1 MANLHESTDERQ
13 HGIERDVASFADPAT
28 LVRVAAAGNRF
39 RATWKA
45 HGEQREIAFP
55 RSGDES
61 GYRSLIAG
69 PKFADLMS
77 VARMIGQASTPTGV
91 DSFIDTMAERQD
103 AENTENR
110 AMRQSSVDLLTTL
123 IEKDTEST
131 TQVIMLTGDAGA
143 GKTCVLKELVR
154 RQADR
159 YIRGQTTKL
168 LLYVNAQG
176 RALARLNEALAT
188 ELQDLKVGLTYHSIA
203 VLARLGVLVPVIDGF
218 DELLGVSG
226 YDDAFGSLAGLLEQ
240 LEGRGHILAS
250 ARSVYYE
257 EEFLSRAAKIGDATE
272 LAWTHIPVRLCDW
285 SETDRNRYI
294 DAWAKS
300 EDMPEEE
307 VKTLRAN
314 IKHAFADQERTLGA
328 KPLFFTRI
336 ASLLRR
342 NPGFSSGRD
351 PLHGLADLLHGLAHD
366 YMQRERKEKL
376 LDRNFAPLLTQ
387 EQFERLMRELAEEM
401 WNQDT
406 RELDYPSVRYVAE
419 YVVESEDLSE
429 MAKRTVIERMPTLA
443 FLAQGGDPASH
454 SGAFEH
460 ELFFFYFLGISIAH
474 RLSSSEGD
482 MRIVLSRSALP
493 EDVADRTA
501 TVLGQEPRRL
511 QEFVKRLVQA
521 GKTEWSR
528 KKQVKENSGLLI
540 MALFRERGEIEGCSV
555 GAVVF
560 PGGHF
565 RGVRMRRCSFTEAVF
580 RRTNLDEARFE
591 DCEAREVLFVEPFL
605 NPGTTR
611 LNMTGIDSSHFVGV
625 RVPDGVTVYNPS
637 FVADRLRECGAPV
650 SGRGMVAREPGV
662 PPGYVQVLERLM
674 AAYRRANPVCADD
687 DRLGKIF
694 SAPEWGTLENLL
706 IGHKLI
712 VKETGHPGGAPI
724 TLFRRRFIAEQ
735 LMSGL
740 NGDLS
745 GDRRVDGF
753 WRALAAEARKN
764 SGIGG

>member
-1 MANLHESTDERQ
+1 MTDLHEFADERQ
-13 HGIERDVASFADPAT
+13 RSIQRDVASFADPAT
-28 LVRVAAAGNRF
+28 RVLVTAAGNRF

-77 VARMIGQASTPTGV
+77 VARMIGQASTPIGA
-91 DSFIDTMAERQD
+91 DSFIDTMAVRQD
-103 AENTENR
+103 AENAESR

-143 GKTCVLKELVR
+143 GKTCVLRELVR

-226 YDDAFGSLAGLLEQ
+226 YDDAFSSLAGLLEQ
-240 LEGRGHILAS
+240 LEGQGHILAS

-257 EEFLSRAAKIGDATE
+257 EEFLSRAAKIVDATE

-285 SETDRNRYI
+285 SEADRSRYI

-307 VKTLRAN
+307 VKTLRTN
-314 IKHAFADQERTLGA
+314 IKHAFAGQERTLGA

-342 NPGFSSGRD
+342 NPKFSSGRD
-351 PLHGLADLLHGLAHD
+351 PLHGLAHD

-376 LDRNFAPLLTQ
+376 LDRNSAPLLTQ

-460 ELFFFYFLGISIAH
+460 ELFFFYFLGLSIAH
-474 RLSSSEGD
+474 RLSSSDGD

-493 EDVADRTA
+493 EDVADRA
-501 TVLGQEPRRL
+501 AAALGREPRRL
-511 QEFVKRLVQA
+511 QEFVARLVQS

-528 KKQVKENSGLLI
+528 TKQVKENVGLLV

-555 GAVVF
+555 SAVVF

-565 RGVRMRRCSFTEAVF
+565 RGVCMKSCSFTEAVF

-591 DCEAREVLFVEPFL
+591 DCEAQDVLFVEPFL
-605 NPGTTR
+605 NPQTTQ
-611 LNMTGIDSSHFVGV
+611 LGITGLDSSQFVGV
-625 RVPDGVTVYNPS
+625 RVPDSATVYNPS
-637 FVADRLRECGAPV
+637 FIADRLRECGAPV
-650 SGRGMVAREPGV
+650 SKRGMVARETGIPLR
-662 PPGYVQVLERLM
+662 YVEVLERLM
-674 AAYRRANPVCADD
+674 GAYRRANPVCADD
-687 DRLGKIF
+687 VHLGKIF